1 MLQKKQ
7 IHEHTQTHES
17 ETFSALEIRKAQI
30 LAELEDLDSQLN
42 ALSKTTE
49 DEDDLEEESNIAK
62 TGSVTGITY
71 CSPDL
76 IGRRRENPNEYGGRC
91 SCRRRDGMSSTGMY
105 GCNGG
110 TMEYYGGDDADSRR
124 RAAPTMPPVDWE
136 MWRGT
141 NC

>member
-1 MLQKKQ
+1 MGLQKKE
-7 IHEHTQTHES
+7 INEHLHEDES
-17 ETFSALEIRKAQI
+17 ISALEDRKEGQAT
-30 LAELEDLDSQLN
+30 
-42 ALSKTTE
+42 KW
-49 DEDDLEEESNIAK
+49 
-62 TGSVTGITY
+62 
-71 CSPDL
+71 CSPDQ

-105 GCNGG
+105 GCKGG